1 MNITS
6 RQLKA
11 FLLTARHQS
20 FSRAAE
26 RLFITQ
32 SGMSVLVREL
42 EDQLGFRLFE
52 RTTRRVT
59 LTEFGT
65 RFLPIADRSL
75 LDLESAA
82 ANIGRSASA
91 ADRRISIGAPPL
103 MAGKLLAA
111 AIGEYAKR
119 DPELRISL
127 HDGERARLSAMV
139 TAGTLDMCIGCFLQP
154 VPGVRRTPIYRFSLM
169 LIEPTA
175 QTGTPPR
182 PMRWSEIGE
191 RALLG
196 LPSEHPV
203 QRVVDR
209 QLERIGRR
217 GAPEMV
223 FNYFDTLIGMVEAG
237 AGSAVLPTFAVP
249 ACMERRVATHPLS
262 EPVVPIEVYQ
272 IVNRGKKLPA
282 AADAFTRFLRSYIA
296 EWAEPWNLGADSQPE
311 VAAEASSR

>member
-42 EDQLGFRLFE
+42 EDQLGFRLFD

-65 RFLPIADRSL
+65 KFLPIADRSL
-75 LDLESAA
+75 VDLESAA
-82 ANIGRSASA
+82 VNIGRSATD
-91 ADRRISIGAPPL
+91 ADRRLSLGAPPL
-103 MAGKLLAA
+103 IAGKLLAS

-119 DPELRISL
+119 DPDLHISL
-127 HDGERARLSAMV
+127 HDGERAKLIAMV
-139 TAGTLDMCIGCFLQP
+139 VSGALDVGIGCFLQP
-154 VPGVRRTPIYRFSLM
+154 MPGVRRTPIYRFSLM
-169 LIEPTA
+169 LIEPA
-175 QTGTPPR
+175 ARAGGPAL

-191 RALLG
+191 RPLLAL
-196 LPSEHPV
+196 PAEHPV
-203 QRVVDR
+203 QQVIDR
-209 QLERIGRR
+209 QLERVNRR

-223 FNYFDTLIGMVEAG
+223 FNYFDTQIAMVEAG
-237 AGSAVLPTFAVP
+237 AGSAVLPGFTVP
-249 ACMERRVATHPLS
+249 ACLERRVALRPLA
-262 EPVVPIEVYQ
+262 EPMVPIELYQ

-282 AADAFTRFLRSYIA
+282 AAEAFARFLRTYIA
-296 EWAEPWNLGADSQPE
+296 EWAEPWNLK
-311 VAAEASSR
+311 